1 MTKRSQI
8 MNRNQNKED
17 KVDMRS
23 KRHALFLVLLV
34 LIAGSLADAEACS
47 SSWFGWSALPG
58 NGILLG
64 APAATFFGGDLHL
77 FARGA
82 DSNIYENVLR
92 GSAWSGWSALPGNGI
107 LLGAPAVTFFG
118 GGLHVFARGGDS
130 NIYEN
135 VLRSGGAWSGWSA
148 LPFRTVVADP
158 AVVVSGAELHVFA
171 TSSDSLVYES
181 VFRDGAWGAWSP
193 LPFGIILGAPAAI
206 PGTFERVFVR
216 GTDSL
221 IYQSVN
227 NGFGF
232 WSDWTPLS
240 FFGQPIGRVIGDP
253 AAAIFFD
260 EGTLRIFA
268 RGLDNAVYS
277 TASIDGINWIPWD
290 SASVGIG
297 TFLAG
302 PAVVS
307 TFLDGDSLF
316 STGLDSNIWLNFCVI
331 IG

>member
-1 MTKRSQI
+1 
-8 MNRNQNKED
+8 
-17 KVDMRS
+17 MRS
-23 KRHALFLVLLV
+23 KRHVLFLMLLV

-47 SSWFGWSALPG
+47 SSWFGWSPIPG
-58 NGILLG
+58 GATVLG
-64 APAATFFGGDLHL
+64 SPAATANFTDLYV
-77 FARGA
+77 FARFP
-82 DSNIYENVLR
+82 DSNIYENVLSR
-92 GSAWSGWSALPGNGI
+92 SAWSGWSALPGNGI
-107 LLGAPAVTFFG
+107 LLGAPAATFFG
-118 GGLHVFARGGDS
+118 ADLHVFARGADS

-171 TSSDSLVYES
+171 TSTDSLVYES

-193 LPFGIILGAPAAI
+193 LPSGIILGTPAAI
-206 PGTFERVFVR
+206 PGSFERVFVR

-232 WSDWTPLS
+232 WSAWTPLS
-240 FFGQPIGRVIGDP
+240 LFGQPIGRVIGDP
-253 AAAIFFD
+253 AAAIFSD

-277 TASIDGINWIPWD
+277 SASIDGINWIPWD

-307 TFLDGDSLF
+307 TFDADLLLA
-316 STGLDSNIWLNFCVI
+316 T
-331 IG
+331 